1 MQAKALAETLAD
13 RLEELKAGKVG
24 NTLTNR
30 KAASP
35 VVTLAPTVTVICQ
48 TAKKTLSD
56 VVLQPLLETQA
67 VAVAE
72 EVTKTINDTL
82 TYVKPE
88 APVEKV
94 VDTALDSAPSQLET
108 H

>member
-1 MQAKALAETLAD
+1 MTHCAMS
-13 RLEELKAGKVG
+13 RLRHWPRRLLTGLKVG
-24 NTLTNR
+24 DTLTNL

-35 VVTLAPTVTVICQ
+35 VVTLAPTLAETIAQ
-48 TAKKTLSD
+48 TAGNTLSD
-56 VVLQPLLETQA
+56 VVLQALVETQA

-88 APVEKV
+88 TAVQKI
-94 VDTALDSAPSQLET
+94 VDPA
-108 H
+108 

>member
-1 MQAKALAETLAD
+1 MAETLAD
-13 RLEELKAGKVG
+13 RLEELKACKVG
-24 NTLTNR
+24 NILTNL
-30 KAASP
+30 KDASP
-35 VVTLAPTVTVICQ
+35 VVTLAPTLTEMIAQ
-48 TAKKTLSD
+48 PAKKTLSD
-56 VVLQPLLETQA
+56 VVLQALVETQA

-94 VDTALDSAPSQLET
+94 VDTALDSARLAS
-108 H
+108 